1 LQGTIARCL
10 PLLGWGI
17 GGLGSSIVI
26 SSFLYPHSWMFN
38 PELII
43 GSESQ
48 ILDRQLH
55 FVGIFFDHDA
65 PEAHS
70 CPLSYL
76 ITRKRFSHLELIMTT
91 TPDEPRRKLK
101 VMVITM
107 GGPRQEMIE
116 DLFRQPLMAQHFEA
130 PVFSPGV
137 SSRAL
142 RCRAE
147 FLRIANDVGL
157 IPPEEWTAMENA
169 KGQERYEKNR
179 GLFFFDCL
187 DQVPILAQGRRGN
200 DADLKLHYS
209 VELWQKAKSLNRG
222 RAVLACAFAH
232 LMALKRFTSEG
243 FDVLMED
250 NVRASPASCAERI
263 WQAHQ
268 ASLEWERQEEKTCHF
283 RFVGWLGSTVNL
295 EWILETH
302 SKKRRYQR
310 QASSSD
316 DQQPSAMSV
325 FPFPTH
331 EHLEED
337 LKEMEETKEGQY
349 DSSPEK
355 RRETEEEELADGE
368 TSKASHQTPGGT
380 AIWGAYAYWMSKEAY
395 ESMLHT
401 LQLDVGAML
410 WKGKRMRVYAV
421 KPVDK
426 ILPRITQEHFGPPS
440 VHIATHPAFFRAPML
455 TSKIH
460 TRWDPD
466 FCRSTEFQLGHTDLD
481 WSKLWLVET
490 EREIVNHHQ
499 STGNWLTP
507 AEWNEFKSAS
517 S

>member
-1 LQGTIARCL
+1 LDSL
-10 PLLGWGI
+10 
-17 GGLGSSIVI
+17 
-26 SSFLYPHSWMFN
+26 N
-38 PELII
+38 PELPIGFESSKKQHLSINHQPSTII
-43 GSESQ
+43 
-48 ILDRQLH
+48 
-55 FVGIFFDHDA
+55 FGIFDHDG
-65 PEAHS
+65 PEALLMPSLTPHY
-70 CPLSYL
+70 SYTL
-76 ITRKRFSHLELIMTT
+76 NSSDTMA
-91 TPDEPRRKLK
+91 TPVEPRRKLK

-130 PVFSPGV
+130 PIFSPGV

-147 FLRIANDVGL
+147 FLRIANEAGL
-157 IPPEEWTAMENA
+157 LPPEEWTAMKNA
-169 KGQERYEKNR
+169 RGQERYEKNR

-187 DQVPILAQGRRGN
+187 EQVPILAEGRRGN
-200 DADLKLHYS
+200 DADIKLHYS

-232 LMALKRFTSEG
+232 LIALKRFTSEG
-243 FDVLMED
+243 FDCMLED
-250 NVRASPASCAERI
+250 NVRCSPESCAERI
-263 WQAHQ
+263 WEARH
-268 ASLEWERQEEKTCHF
+268 ASLEWERREEKTCHF
-283 RFVGWLGSTVNL
+283 RFIGWLGSTTNL

-302 SKKRRYQR
+302 SKKRSHKRE
-310 QASSSD
+310 ASD
-316 DQQPSAMSV
+316 DRQPSEMSV

-337 LKEMEETKEGQY
+337 LKEMEETKD

-355 RRETEEEELADGE
+355 YRDTEEEELADSAN
-368 TSKASHQTPGGT
+368 SKASHKMPGGT

-395 ESMLHT
+395 DSMLHT

-421 KPVDK
+421 KPIDK
-426 ILPRITQEHFGPPS
+426 ILPRITQENFGPPS
-440 VHIATHPAFFRAPML
+440 VHITTHPAFFRAPML

-466 FCRSTEFQLGHTDLD
+466 FCRSTEFQLRHTDLD
-481 WSKLWLVET
+481 WSKLWLSGT

-499 STGNWLTP
+499 STGHWLTP
-507 AEWNEFKSAS
+507 TEFDEFKSTS
-517 S
+517 G